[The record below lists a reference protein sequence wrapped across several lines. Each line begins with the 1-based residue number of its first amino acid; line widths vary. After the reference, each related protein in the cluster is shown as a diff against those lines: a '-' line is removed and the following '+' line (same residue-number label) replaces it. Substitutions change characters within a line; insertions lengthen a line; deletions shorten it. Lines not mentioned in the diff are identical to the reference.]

1 MCQFTSLPTEHLDSS
16 PGSICSIIVCRVP
29 SMLMAICHP
38 FLVFLMAFG
47 RVVPCCCYTMLWSPR
62 YWWSTFTAIPTFLV
76 SVWSLSSS
84 VWGCSAFPNLPVY
97 RWYVSHPNIGW
108 WVFFGVSWC
117 PGLWYIFRSCL
128 FLHVGFE
135 YQGLL
140 PVPSIRKYGLSSL
153 FGEVCWGLWCSWL
166 AGHLTFPFL
175 FRFGSSGV
183 WFELE
188 GCSRCPLYSAA
199 S

>member
-76 SVWSLSSS
+76 SVWSLSGLCLLLYGAVPLSPIS
-84 VWGCSAFPNLPVY
+84 QYADDTSLILTSDDGSFS
-97 RWYVSHPNIGW
+97 VSHDALVYGTSSAH
-108 WVFFGVSWC
+108 VSSSMSVSSTKAS
-117 PGLWYIFRSCL
+117 YL
-128 FLHVGFE
+128 FLLSENMVSPHCLE
-135 YQGLL
+135 
-140 PVPSIRKYGLSSL
+140 KYA
-153 FGEVCWGLWCSWL
+153 EVYGALDWP
-166 AGHLTFPFL
+166 AT
-175 FRFGSSGV
+175 
-183 WFELE
+183 
-188 GCSRCPLYSAA
+188 
-199 S
+199 